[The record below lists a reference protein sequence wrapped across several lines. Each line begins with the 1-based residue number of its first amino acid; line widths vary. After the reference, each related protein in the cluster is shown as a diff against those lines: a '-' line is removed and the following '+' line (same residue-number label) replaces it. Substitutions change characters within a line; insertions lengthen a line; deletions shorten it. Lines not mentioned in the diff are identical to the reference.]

1 MRNFR
6 KLSLA
11 LVLALGAAAPL
22 VACGDDDNLVRE
34 RPDAAAGDGSLD
46 GPGSETGP
54 GTLACG
60 AVVPA
65 TYESP
70 NFALN
75 AKEELDLK
83 THFAELEDTMKTAE
97 GTGTAVVTAA
107 QLQAIFT
114 AGTPNLRSI
123 ATAAAQAKVD
133 DYITQFGDIAV
144 AGGKTWTPADAE
156 AEGGAPNG
164 GKYEAANIFSATG
177 VDLREGVAKILLGGA
192 LYNHALALSTGP
204 ITEATVD
211 RLLAVFGATTKL
223 ANRTD
228 ADAGADEKDELV
240 AEYAARRD
248 SKTGTTLGPYR
259 KIKGALLVAK
269 AAAAG
274 GEKCRADLDAALKVY
289 FLEWEKASY
298 LTVIFYLNAAA
309 TNASANPVKGPAAL
323 HGFGEAAGF
332 LQSFKG
338 IPQDRRKITDAQ
350 IDKLLDEVGAA
361 TPYKLI
367 TNTAERLV
375 AFNGAFQEIGAI
387 YGLTQTDIEEA
398 KKTY

>member
-1 MRNFR
+1 MRTLKR
-6 KLSLA
+6 LS
-11 LVLALGAAAPL
+11 LVLALGAVAAIA
-22 VACGDDDNLVRE
+22 ACGDDDNIVRD
-34 RPDAAAGDGSLD
+34 RPDASASTDASSDAT
-46 GPGSETGP
+46 SEAGP
-54 GTLACG
+54 GTLTCG
-60 AVVPA
+60 VTVPT

-70 NFALN
+70 NFAAN

-83 THFAELEDTMKTAE
+83 THFGELEDKMKTAE
-97 GTGTAVVTAA
+97 AAGTAVVTAA
-107 QLQAIFT
+107 ELQAIFT

-144 AGGKTWTPADAE
+144 AGGKTWTPNDAA

-164 GKYEAANIFSATG
+164 GKYDNANIFSATG
-177 VDLREGVAKILLGGA
+177 VDLREAIAKTLLGGA
-192 LYNHALALSTGP
+192 LYNHAVALSTGP

-211 RLLAVFGATTKL
+211 RFLAVFGATTKL

-248 SKTGTTLGPYR
+248 NKTGPTLGPYR
-259 KIKGALLVAK
+259 KIKNALLVAK

-274 GEKCRADLDAALKVY
+274 GEKCRADLDAALKIY

-309 TNASANPVKGPAAL
+309 TNASANPVKGPQAL

-332 LQSFKG
+332 IQSFKG
-338 IPQDRRKITDAQ
+338 VPQDRRKITDAQ
-350 IDKLLDEVGAA
+350 IDKLFDTVGGA

-367 TNTAERLV
+367 TDTAARLV
-375 AFNGAFQEIGAI
+375 AFNDAFQQIGAI
-387 YGLTQTDIEEA
+387 YGLTSLEIEDA

>member
-1 MRNFR
+1 MRNLR
-6 KLSLA
+6 KLSVV
-11 LVLALGAAAPL
+11 LVLGAASAMA
-22 VACGDDDNLVRE
+22 ACGDDDNIVRE
-34 RPDAAAGDGSLD
+34 RPDASAATDAAIDAPVEGS
-46 GPGSETGP
+46 TGA
-54 GTLACG
+54 LSCG
-60 AVVPA
+60 VSVPT
-65 TYESP
+65 TYDSP
-70 NFALN
+70 NFAVN

-83 THFAELEDTMKTAE
+83 ARFGELEDLMKTAE
-97 GTGTAVVTAA
+97 GSGTAVVTAA
-107 QLQAIFT
+107 SLTAIFT
-114 AGTPNLRSI
+114 AGTPSLRSI
-123 ATAAAQAKVD
+123 ATAAGQARVD
-133 DYITQFGDIAV
+133 EYIATFGSIAV
-144 AGGKTWTPADAE
+144 AGGKTWTPNAAL
-156 AEGGAPNG
+156 AEGGAPSG
-164 GKYEAANIFSATG
+164 GKYDGTYIFSATG
-177 VDLREGVAKILLGGA
+177 VDLREGIAKTLLGSTF
-192 LYNHALALSTGP
+192 YNHALALSTGP

-211 RLLAVFGATTKL
+211 KLLASFGATTKL

-228 ADAGADEKDELV
+228 ADAGVDEKDELI

-248 SKTGTTLGPYR
+248 SKTGTPLGPYR

-298 LTVIFYLNAAA
+298 LTALFYLNASA
-309 TNASANPVKGPAAL
+309 TNASATPVKGPQAL

-350 IDKLLDEVGAA
+350 IDTIYDLVGGA

-375 AFNGAFQEIGAI
+375 AFNSAFQVIGAV
-387 YGLTQTDIEEA
+387 YGLTQTEIEEA
-398 KKTY
+398 KKSY

>member
-1 MRNFR
+1 MHNFR
-6 KLSLA
+6 KLSLVA
-11 LVLALGAAAPL
+11 VLGVGAAIA
-22 VACGDDDNLVRE
+22 ACGDDDYIVRD
-34 RPDAAAGDGSLD
+34 RPDAGGNMDGSAD
-46 GPGSETGP
+46 APDETGP

-60 AVVPA
+60 VTVPTIYDSPSFA
-65 TYESP
+65 T
-70 NFALN
+70 N

-83 THFAELEDTMKTAE
+83 RHFGELEDKMKSAE

-107 QLQAIFT
+107 ELQAIFT

-123 ATAAAQAKVD
+123 ATAAAQARVD
-133 DYITQFGDIAV
+133 EYITQFGAIAV
-144 AGGKTWTPADAE
+144 DGGTVWTPADAT

-164 GKYEAANIFSATG
+164 GKYENANIFSATG
-177 VDLREGVAKILLGGA
+177 VDLREGIAKTLLGGA
-192 LYNHALALSTGP
+192 LYNHALALSTGA

-211 RLLAVFGATTKL
+211 RLLALFGATTKL

-228 ADAGADEKDELV
+228 ADAGPDEKDELI
-240 AEYAARRD
+240 AEYASRRD
-248 SKTGTTLGPYR
+248 DKTSTSAIGPYR

-298 LTVIFYLNAAA
+298 QTVIFYLNAAA
-309 TNASANPVKGPAAL
+309 TNATASPAKGPQAL

-332 LQSFKG
+332 ISSFKG
-338 IPQDRRKITDAQ
+338 IPQDRRTITDVQ
-350 IDKLLDEVGAA
+350 IDALVDRVGGA

-367 TNTAERLV
+367 TDTSSRVV
-375 AFNGAFQEIGAI
+375 AFNTAFQDIGAI
-387 YGLTQTDIEEA
+387 FKMTQTDIENA
-398 KKTY
+398 KKAF

>member
-1 MRNFR
+1 MRNLK
-6 KLSLA
+6 KLS
-11 LVLALGAAAPL
+11 LVLALGAIAAIA
-22 VACGDDDNLVRE
+22 ACGDDDNIVRE
-34 RPDAAAGDGSLD
+34 RPDASAGDASLD
-46 GPGSETGP
+46 APDALGP

-60 AVVPA
+60 VTVPT
-65 TYESP
+65 TYDSP
-70 NFALN
+70 NFAVN

-83 THFAELEDTMKTAE
+83 THFGELEDKMKTAE

-107 QLQAIFT
+107 ELQAIFT

-133 DYITQFGDIAV
+133 EYLTQFGDIAV

-156 AEGGAPNG
+156 AEGGAPSG
-164 GKYEAANIFSATG
+164 GKYEGANIFSATG
-177 VDLREGVAKILLGGA
+177 VDLREGAAKVLLGGA

-211 RLLAVFGATTKL
+211 KLLAVFGATTKL

-228 ADAGADEKDELV
+228 SDAGADEKDELI

-248 SKTGTTLGPYR
+248 SKTGATLGPYR

-274 GEKCRADLDAALKVY
+274 GEKCRADLDDALKIY
-289 FLEWEKASY
+289 FLEWEKATY

-309 TNASANPVKGPAAL
+309 TNASANPVKGAAAL

-332 LQSFKG
+332 IRSFKG

-350 IDKLLDEVGAA
+350 IDKLLDVVGAE
-361 TPYKLI
+361 TPYQLI
-367 TNTAERLV
+367 TRTAERLV

-387 YGLTQTDIEEA
+387 YGMTQTEIEDA